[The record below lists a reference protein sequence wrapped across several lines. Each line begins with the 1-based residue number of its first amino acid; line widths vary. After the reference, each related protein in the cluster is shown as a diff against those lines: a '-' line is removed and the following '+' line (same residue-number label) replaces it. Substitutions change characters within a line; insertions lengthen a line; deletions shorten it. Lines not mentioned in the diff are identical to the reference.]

1 MAHQRAF
8 DLEVAHMVQARLA
21 KQLSLVLDRYS
32 HIIYFHHQD
41 LSELSLKIEK
51 LSISN
56 IASIY
61 RSCGVNIYIYV
72 QGLRVGFSMSDY
84 S

>member
-1 MAHQRAF
+1 
-8 DLEVAHMVQARLA
+8 MVKVGGGIGQPVGGIAL
-21 KQLSLVLDRYS
+21 
-32 HIIYFHHQD
+32 I
-41 LSELSLKIEK
+41 EIEK